1 MMFQEQNKSKAANFP
16 HGGMPRELGVIV
28 ALIALPAASAFLGA
42 SRPISVPSGHP
53 RVVDLAQPGRAA
65 LASRS
70 NRAAVREVV
79 RVGGR
84 RGGASMLRASGDN
97 DLLVIGAGVLGGLL
111 IEQHRAMFPDA
122 GVVAETR

>member
-1 MMFQEQNKSKAANFP
+1 
-16 HGGMPRELGVIV
+16 MPRELGVIV

-42 SRPISVPSGHP
+42 SRPISVPRGHP